1 MDWSKAKTLL
11 MLTFLIL
18 NVYLAIQL
26 MDRMV
31 EPRIVATSATGK
43 SILKDRHI
51 DEKKLQPVTR
61 DIGYLTAEVDA
72 RTLAPLASS
81 PIRDAVASV
90 KNDVEWSVRLT
101 KPYRLETKTMRD
113 SASSFVQASVR
124 YGAEYTFW
132 KYDSKYQEMT
142 FVQTYKGQP
151 LYSTPQQ
158 SREDDAMIG
167 PSLLVL
173 QLNDAKEIVSYKQR
187 HLNKVVRQAQ
197 DVTLLS
203 ASEAIVQLSEQ
214 GLFPVSKRLTS
225 HKLGYFC
232 LVTEGTESV
241 QILPPTWQIELDN
254 EEVYFVNAIDG
265 GVQTVERLDTVSEK

>member
-31 EPRIVATSATGK
+31 EAADRRDECDREIDLEGSSNRREETATGHAGHRLFN
-43 SILKDRHI
+43 SRS
-51 DEKKLQPVTR
+51 R
-61 DIGYLTAEVDA
+61 CA

-101 KPYRLETKTMRD
+101 KPYRLDAKTMRD

-214 GLFPVSKRLTS
+214 GLFRHRS
-225 HKLGYFC
+225 G
-232 LVTEGTESV
+232 
-241 QILPPTWQIELDN
+241 
-254 EEVYFVNAIDG
+254 
-265 GVQTVERLDTVSEK
+265 

>member
-51 DEKKLQPVTR
+51 DEKKLQPATR
-61 DIGYLTAEVDA
+61 DIGYLTA
-72 RTLAPLASS
+72 
-81 PIRDAVASV
+81 
-90 KNDVEWSVRLT
+90 EWSVRLT

-167 PSLLVL
+167 RSLLVL

-214 GLFPVSKRLTS
+214 GLFPASKRLTS